1 MASGN
6 RYSVWLVRLTLV
18 SVLTGGVTACEDC
31 SLSVSTAAL
40 PDGVVGVRYFAELNS
55 HCGGDTWFLQT
66 GLLPPGIGL
75 QDNGDL
81 EGTPT
86 TAGTYTFT
94 VGVFDFGS
102 RETAYKGLAIQVDPA
117 TATPTVTPT
126 GAPTPSP

>member
-1 MASGN
+1 MHARSP
-6 RYSVWLVRLTLV
+6 VCLAHLALLVLITAAAP
-18 SVLTGGVTACEDC
+18 ACEDC

-40 PDGVVGVRYFAELNS
+40 PDAMVGVRYFAELDS

-75 QDNGDL
+75 QDNGDV

-86 TAGTYTFT
+86 TAGTYSFT

-102 RETAYKGLAIQVDPA
+102 GETAFKGLSIQV
-117 TATPTVTPT
+117 
-126 GAPTPSP
+126 APGS